1 MKLSPHF
8 SLEELTV
15 SDTAARKG
23 WDNTPGEL
31 EIKNLTRLAALLEQ
45 VRDVVKAPI
54 IINSGYRSKILND
67 AIGSRDTSQHRIG
80 CAADIR
86 VPGMTPREV
95 CKLVIAS
102 GIPYDQLIQE
112 FYEEGK
118 PGGWTHISVPDSA
131 ARPNRRS
138 TLIIDSK
145 GTRMFS

>member
-1 MKLSPHF
+1 VKLTPNF
-8 SLEELTV
+8 SLEELTA
-15 SDTAARKG
+15 SDLASRKG
-23 WDNTPGEL
+23 WDNTPNDL
-31 EIKNLTRLAALLEQ
+31 ETQNLKRLAALLEQ
-45 VRDVVKAPI
+45 VRDVVKKPV

-95 CKLVIAS
+95 CKLIIAS

-118 PGGWTHISVPDSA
+118 PGGWTHISVPDTPI
-131 ARPNRRS
+131 RPNRRS